1 MERKIAVITGATS
14 GIGFYVALG
23 LLKKG
28 FYVIGTGRSERRCD
42 VAETALKSISQSE
55 NISFLSAD
63 LASQG
68 EIQRLAMEIK
78 NHNKVLTRGGLD
90 VLIHNAATF
99 SRWFSL
105 TSEGIELQWAVNYLS
120 SFLLSQLLLSQLS
133 AVSDGRI
140 IVTSSGSHFN
150 TRIHWDDVLLRRCYS
165 ALWAYKQSK
174 LALVLFAKEFNEKM
188 KSQSGVRCFAVDPG
202 LVATDIGLKGTS
214 VLTKW
219 VWKFRKLQGVPPER
233 GAMTTVFVATEN
245 REVLGDH
252 LYWKDSKP
260 NKPSPYVYEGNYG
273 KRLWTLSERMCDPF
287 SGSLL

>member
-1 MERKIAVITGATS
+1 MERRIVVITGATS

-28 FYVIGTGRSERRCD
+28 MYVIGTGRSVQRCEE
-42 VAETALKSISQSE
+42 AESAIKRLSGSQD
-55 NISFLSAD
+55 IRFLTAD

-68 EIQRLAMEIK
+68 EVKKLAIEIK
-78 NHNKVLTRGGLD
+78 NLDVVMDRGAID

-105 TSEGIELQWAVNYLS
+105 TPEGIELQWAVNYLAP
-120 SFLLSQLLLSQLS
+120 FLLSRLLLPEL
-133 AVSDGRI
+133 AAAIDGRI
-140 IVTSSGSHFN
+140 IVTSSGSHFH
-150 TRIHWDDVLLRRCYS
+150 TRIHWNDVLLRRWYT

-174 LALVLFAKEFNEKM
+174 LALVLFAKEFNAKV
-188 KSQSGVRCFAVDPG
+188 KDLPQLRCFVVDPG
-202 LVATDIGLKGTS
+202 LVATDIGFKETG
-214 VLTKW
+214 VLTRW
-219 VWKFRKLQGVPPER
+219 VWKLRKLQGVSPEV
-233 GAMTTVFVATEN
+233 GAATTVFVATVG

-260 NKPSPYVYEGNYG
+260 SKPSSYVYEADYG
-273 KRLWTLSERMCDPF
+273 KRLWVLSERMCSLF